1 MFIVLE
7 AILSRQDIFHT
18 IDLLRYQRF
27 QKKMKKAKKGCVSQS
42 KATELNLKYD
52 NFFHIIRLT
61 TCTLFTDSNIFEFHG
76 LKGQK
81 GRICS

>member
-7 AILSRQDIFHT
+7 AMMSRQDIFSYHRPSLVPK
-18 IDLLRYQRF
+18 ISE
-27 QKKMKKAKKGCVSQS
+27 KMKKAKKGCVSQS

-52 NFFHIIRLT
+52 NFFHFIRLT

-76 LKGQK
+76 QKGQK
-81 GRICS
+81 DCICS